1 MGHLEVHLEVLGWCQ
16 IKNYSSVAPLERNVP
31 RHNQTDDGLC
41 ELGMVFG
48 HIWQRAV
55 LRENCMQ
62 IREYRFSRTV
72 LCWRSSSRKPSWEP
86 PVTTSE
92 LASFDLWFPQT
103 NSYGGDFS
111 ILVTPS
117 HYRQIWLALA
127 VEEVMSLSEFLT
139 LLFTLEVGV
148 VNWIASKT
156 MLRAFPGGLVVRT
169 QCFHCWGPGLMAAE
183 SVKNLPAVWETWVWS
198 LDWEEPLEKKMAT
211 HFSIL
216 AWRIPWT
223 EEPGGLQS
231 IGSQRVRH
239 DWATNRLSDTPQG
252 NWDPTSYMEQPK
264 KKRLCWIML
273 RWTPVLW
280 TF

>member
-31 RHNQTDDGLC
+31 RLNQTNDGLC

-48 HIWQRAV
+48 RIWQRAV

-62 IREYRFSRTV
+62 IREYRFSRTA
-72 LCWRSSSRKPSWEP
+72 LCWTSSSRKPSWEP
-86 PVTTSE
+86 PDTASE

-103 NSYGGDFS
+103 NSYDGDFS

-127 VEEVMSLSEFLT
+127 VEDVMSLSEFLI

-148 VNWIASKT
+148 VSWIASKT

-169 QCFHCWGPGLMAAE
+169 RCFHCWGPGLMAAE

-198 LDWEEPLEKKMAT
+198 LGWEDPLEKKMAT
-211 HFSIL
+211 HFSTV
-216 AWRIPWT
+216 AWKISWT
-223 EEPGGLQS
+223 QELGGLQY
-231 IGSQRVRH
+231 IGSQRIGH
-239 DWATNRLSDTPQG
+239 NWATNTYLLTYLL
-252 NWDPTSYMEQPK
+252 T
-264 KKRLCWIML
+264 
-273 RWTPVLW
+273 WTIQSNNSQIKNI
-280 TF
+280 TY